1 MATFKKKPGGWQVQ
15 IAIKGTREAKT
26 FSTKAEATSWAAERE
41 TQIRKQHVTG
51 FDLSKTVGDA
61 FDRYAA
67 EVSIRKKKPPTWE
80 RNRLRAIGSHEIQ
93 ERKISSIPLH
103 AMTSDMWGQWRDHR
117 LNVDKVAT
125 STVNRDFSLISNVY
139 TVARREWKW
148 IGASPTTDVR
158 RPRDPESRDRRISQD
173 VIDRITLASG
183 FNECVATQVRQR
195 VGIAFL
201 FAIETAMRAGEI
213 CSLTPSRING
223 AVASLFETKNGS
235 RRDVPLSKRAIELV
249 SFLPK
254 KGADAALF
262 GLSTASLDANY
273 RKIRTAAFVTGI
285 NFHDTRHEAITRLA
299 SKLNVLELARTVGH
313 KDLRMLQIYYNETAE
328 NLAMRLDN
336 E

>member
-1 MATFKKKPGGWQVQ
+1 MATFKKKHGGWQVQ

-41 TQIRKQHVTG
+41 TEIRKQHVTG
-51 FDLSKTVGDA
+51 VDLSKTVGDA
-61 FDRYAA
+61 FDRYAT
-67 EVSIRKKKPPTWE
+67 EVSPRKKKPPTWE
-80 RNRLRAIGSHEIQ
+80 RNRLNAIGSHEIREQ
-93 ERKISSIPLH
+93 KISSIPLH

-158 RPRDPESRDRRISQD
+158 RPKDPQSRDKRISQD
-173 VIDRITLASG
+173 EIDRVILASG
-183 FNECVATQVRQR
+183 FNECCAAQVKQR
-195 VGIAFL
+195 VGVAFL

-223 AVASLFETKNGS
+223 AVASLFDTKNGT
-235 RRDVPLSKRAIELV
+235 RRDVPLSRRAIELLA
-249 SFLPK
+249 FLPNR
-254 KGADAALF
+254 GSEDALF
-262 GLSTASLDANY
+262 GLTASSLDANY
-273 RKIRTAAFVTGI
+273 RKIRTAADVQGL

-299 SKLNVLELARTVGH
+299 SKLNVLELARAVGH
-313 KDLRMLQIYYNETAE
+313 KDLKMLQIYYNETAE
-328 NLAMRLDN
+328 NLAKRLN
-336 E
+336 

>member
-26 FSTKAEATSWAAERE
+26 FSTKAEATRWAAERE
-41 TQIRKQHVTG
+41 TEIRKQHITG
-51 FDLSKTVGDA
+51 VDLSKTVGDA

-80 RNRLRAIGSHEIQ
+80 RNRLNAIGSHMIREQ
-93 ERKISSIPLH
+93 KISSILLH
-103 AMTSDMWGQWRDHR
+103 AMTSDMWGKWRDHR

-158 RPRDPESRDRRISQD
+158 RPKDPQSRDKRISQD
-173 VIDRITLASG
+173 EIDRITLASG
-183 FNECVATQVRQR
+183 FNECGVIKVKQR
-195 VGIAFL
+195 VGVAFL

-213 CSLTPSRING
+213 CSLTPALING
-223 AVASLFETKNGS
+223 AVASLLDSKNGT
-235 RRDVPLSKRAIELV
+235 RRDVPLSKRAIELL
-249 SFLPK
+249 SFLPNQE
-254 KGADAALF
+254 GEGPLF
-262 GLSTASLDANY
+262 GLTASSLDANY
-273 RKIRTAAFVTGI
+273 RKIRAAANIDGV

-299 SKLNVLELARTVGH
+299 SKLNVLELARMVGH
-313 KDLRMLQIYYNETAE
+313 KDLKMLQIYYNETAQQ
-328 NLAMRLDN
+328 LAMRLG
-336 E
+336 

>member
-41 TQIRKQHVTG
+41 TEIRKQHVTG
-51 FDLSKTVGDA
+51 IDLSKTVGDA

-67 EVSIRKKKPPTWE
+67 EVSIRKKKPPIWE
-80 RNRLRAIGSHEIQ
+80 RNRLTAIGSHEIR
-93 ERKISSIPLH
+93 ERKISAFPLH

-148 IGASPTTDVR
+148 ISASPTTDVR
-158 RPRDPESRDRRISQD
+158 RPNNPVSRDKRISQD
-173 VIDRITLASG
+173 EIDRITLASG
-183 FNECVATQVRQR
+183 FDECSVTQVKQR
-195 VGIAFL
+195 VGVAFL

-213 CSLTPSRING
+213 CSLTSQKIIG
-223 AVASLFETKNGS
+223 SVASLTDTKNGT
-235 RRDVPLSKRAIELV
+235 RREVPLSRRAVQLL
-249 SFLPK
+249 SFLPDREF
-254 KGADAALF
+254 GEPLF
-262 GLSTASLDANY
+262 GLTATSLDANY
-273 RKIRTAAFVTGI
+273 RKIRASAAIEGV

-299 SKLNVLELARTVGH
+299 SKLSVLELARAVGH
-313 KDLRMLQIYYNETAE
+313 RDLKMLQIYYNETAA
-328 NLAMRLDN
+328 NLALKLD
-336 E
+336 